1 MSKNESSAILTKISQ
16 LRDKETTFR
25 VFAEQEIRNKVMVQG
40 AAIHQELAEAIRYA
54 IDHDKV
60 SWAAVKRAYGTTNHE
75 TIKSLYAEAGEGV
88 LATVVRDGAEWHW
101 DGDNVVI
108 ESYVFEGQDIG
119 GAVLIPSA
127 SGWDFQD
134 PYVPLFDW
142 FAAGHIEDYKTMIE
156 GFVK

>member
-1 MSKNESSAILTKISQ
+1 MVVKSQKPGLTPYLQNIVKLRAKEAAARTDFEAQLSVHLAAVREQLDDAIYEA
-16 LRDKETTFR
+16 KER
-25 VFAEQEIRNKVMVQG
+25 G
-40 AAIHQELAEAIRYA
+40 A
-54 IDHDKV
+54 
-60 SWAAVKRAYGTTNHE
+60 SWAAIKQAYGTQDHRTLADAFDRAV
-75 TIKSLYAEAGEGV
+75 SRGV
-88 LATVVRDGAEWHW
+88 TVLDLTDGATWHW